1 VNRRVLTVPALA
13 LLAAALVGC
22 AGAGAQQNGPG
33 GGEARYV
40 AGNGVSEI
48 VKDRKPAPAV
58 QGTTLDGKA
67 LKLADFKGKITVVN
81 FWASWC
87 APCRAEAP
95 TMRQVSEETKASG
108 VEFVGVDIKDG
119 KDNAQAFV
127 RTFKVTY
134 PSLFDQAGQ
143 IALAF
148 RDIPPNAVPSTL
160 VIDRQGRIA
169 ARAIG
174 SVSYSSLRDIVT
186 KLAAEK

>member
-1 VNRRVLTVPALA
+1 VNRRVLTVPALV
-13 LLAAALVGC
+13 LLAGTLVGC
-22 AGAGAQQNGPG
+22 AGAGAVQNGPG

-48 VKDRKPAPAV
+48 VKNRKPAPAI
-58 QGTTLDGKA
+58 QGTTLDGKP
-67 LKLADFKGKITVVN
+67 LTLADLKGKITVVN

-95 TMRQVSEETKASG
+95 TMQKVYDETKASG
-108 VEFVGVDIKDG
+108 VQFVGVDIKDG
-119 KDNAQAFV
+119 KDNAQAFL
-127 RTFKVTY
+127 RTFTVTY
-134 PSLFDQAGQ
+134 PSLYDQAGQ

-160 VIDRQGRIA
+160 VIDRQGNIA

-174 SVSYSSLRDIVT
+174 SVSYTPLKDIVT
-186 KLAAEK
+186 RLAAEK